1 MKSSLSLLSSYRGAL
16 MGIAIIWVMLYHLGN
31 IDVSVISV
39 IFGVGYGGVDI
50 FLFLSGFGLYFSMSK
65 SWGGIFFAQHCKI
78 LQKEVHQDIA

>member
-16 MGIAIIWVMLYHLGN
+16 MGVAIIWVMLYHLGD

-50 FLFLSGFGLYFSMSK
+50 FLFLSGFGLYFSLSK
-65 SWGGIFFAQHCKI
+65 KEPSAI
-78 LQKEVHQDIA
+78 L